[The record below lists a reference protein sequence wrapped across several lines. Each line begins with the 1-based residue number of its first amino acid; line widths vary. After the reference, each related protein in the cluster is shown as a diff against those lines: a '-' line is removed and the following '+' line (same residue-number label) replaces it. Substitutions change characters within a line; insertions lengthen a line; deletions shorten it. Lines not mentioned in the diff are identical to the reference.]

1 VLSRFGPLGLSV
13 LALVASFVIVL
24 TAGGVL
30 ATSRNQPPPLTPTKT
45 PQRTTFALNLAA
57 LPPDGGDVEVTDG
70 VRVSL
75 RTSAPPPLA
84 TAPPTA
90 GPSTPGGGQSAAL
103 LCLTLS
109 DRWSLPSGSRAWTK
123 DGRTYCRSV
132 YPQRSSEINVVL
144 ERTR

>member
-1 VLSRFGPLGLSV
+1 MLSRIGPLGLSV

-30 ATSRNQPPPLTPTKT
+30 ATSSNQPPPPPPPTRA
-45 PQRTTFALNLAA
+45 PQRTTLALNLAA
-57 LPPDGGDVEVTDG
+57 LPPGGGDVEVTRG
-70 VRVSL
+70 VRASL
-75 RTSAPPPLA
+75 RTSEPPPLA
-84 TAPPTA
+84 TATATA

-109 DRWSLPSGSRAWTK
+109 DQWSLPSSRAWTK

-132 YPQRSSEINVVL
+132 DPQRRAEINVVL
-144 ERTR
+144 DRTR